1 MSVVNWHLI
10 EQLVTIPLFTGIIG
24 YITNWTGILMLFEP
38 KRFYGVKVPGVATLY
53 PFLPR
58 RVQVIPAIRPDGRIG
73 WQGIVPSRAEKMAS
87 IAVDKSLSKVGSI
100 AQFYEV
106 MDPEYISEQLT
117 RAALPEIP
125 SVVEGIMRRE
135 NPRLWYSL
143 PEDIKLLVY
152 RRVAASLPTDV
163 RKITST
169 IGENIDDYIDAKL
182 MVIRYLS
189 ANPKVLK
196 DIFYNVGR
204 KELLFMQNFG
214 FYFGYPMGF
223 VLVGLLHFFPYWWL
237 LPLGGIVIGYVVNYV
252 GLTMIFEPLHSSKW
266 VPWRQGLF
274 LKRRQE
280 IAEQYATVMAD
291 QVVTVENI
299 CDELLHGPRSD
310 RTRATVESVLRESV
324 DKASGWAR
332 GVVKLSVGYDTY
344 ERVPQL
350 AGAEAIKVAEQTVS
364 DPEFAAQQQTKV
376 RDFVVARMSIL
387 RPEDLSELLRSAI
400 KQDEWLLFLHGAVL
414 GSAAGFLHL
423 AIFGV

>member
-1 MSVVNWHLI
+1 MNAHLI
-10 EQLVTIPLFTGIIG
+10 EQLITIPLFTGIIG
-24 YITNWTGILMLFEP
+24 YITNWSGILMLFEP
-38 KRFYGVKVPGVATLY
+38 KRFYGVKVPGMAALY

-58 RVQVIPAIRPDGRIG
+58 RVQVIPAVQPDGRVG

-106 MDPEYISEQLT
+106 MDPEYVSEHLT
-117 RAALPEIP
+117 RSALPEIP
-125 SVVEGIMRRE
+125 AIVEGIMRRE

-143 PEDIKLLVY
+143 PDGVRHLVY
-152 RRVAASLPTDV
+152 RRVAASLPADV
-163 RKITST
+163 RRITST

-189 ANPKVLK
+189 ENPVVLK
-196 DIFYNVGR
+196 EIFYNIGR
-204 KELLFMQNFG
+204 KELVFMQNFG
-214 FYFGYPMGF
+214 FYFGFPMGF
-223 VLVGLLHFFPYWWL
+223 VLVALLHFFPYWWL
-237 LPLGGIVIGYVVNYV
+237 LPIGGIVIGYVVNYV
-252 GLTMIFEPLHSSKW
+252 GITMIFEPLYPKRW

-274 LKRRQE
+274 LKRREE
-280 IAEQYATVMAD
+280 IAEQYAIVMAD
-291 QVVTVENI
+291 RVITIENI
-299 CDELLHGPRSD
+299 CEELLHGPRSD

-324 DKASGWAR
+324 DRAAGWAR
-332 GVVKLSVGYDTY
+332 GFVKLSVGFESY

-350 AGAEAIKVAEQTVS
+350 AGVEALKVAEQTVGN
-364 DPEFAAQQQTKV
+364 PEFVAEQQSKV
-376 RDFVVARMSIL
+376 RRFVIERMSTL
-387 RPEDLSELLRSAI
+387 QPEDLSELLRSAI